1 MRLKHSRLIFSLLL
15 LVSPFAASA
24 TNMFAPDRGDTG
36 SLNQFPIRVLPVL
49 VQVDAKGQVTRVAPA
64 YQLSPRFNRL
74 LGKNISEMISRPAVN
89 KHGNP
94 MSSQFV
100 LNLVL
105 NSTPRDDGSYDIQ
118 FRYAST
124 QPVPSGRWGWSHVDG
139 HELALLDLSRPTP
152 RRAPV
157 TLGSGHDAGPMPMPT
172 QVPAAPGG
180 GMQSQPS
187 PAQNGGK
194 R

>member
-1 MRLKHSRLIFSLLL
+1 
-15 LVSPFAASA
+15 
-24 TNMFAPDRGDTG
+24 
-36 SLNQFPIRVLPVL
+36 
-49 VQVDAKGQVTRVAPA
+49 
-64 YQLSPRFNRL
+64 
-74 LGKNISEMISRPAVN
+74 MISRPAMN

-105 NSTPRDDGSYDIQ
+105 DSTPRDDGSYDAQ

-124 QPVPSGRWGWSHVDG
+124 QPVPPGRWGWSHVDG
-139 HELALLDLSRPTP
+139 HELALLDLSGPSR

-157 TLGSGHDAGPMPMPT
+157 TVGGGYDAGSIATPA
-172 QVPAAPGG
+172 QVPAAAGG
-180 GMQSQPS
+180 RMQSQPS
-187 PAQNGGK
+187 LPVQNGGK